1 MNMKQRKILAGS
13 LFIFFAMS
21 VSAETPVEVKLIA
34 PIEEDRGWCLDL
46 RGGQNNGAPIGGL
59 HGHTC
64 YTYNGNGPTPDQAF
78 VMENIH
84 EQNEFRMVEF
94 NDKCM
99 TLYEPNEGS
108 FISMETCDG
117 REAQA
122 MMLNETGQI
131 IPEMTPELCLTI
143 GNVVLPGGGG
153 RPVHIMRDVT
163 FEACDS
169 NINER
174 QLWELRAEWTG
185 PEEATAERPYADG
198 APPPGAGM
206 GMGGGA
212 MGMGMAPA
220 EGQL

>member
-1 MNMKQRKILAGS
+1 MNMKQPQILAGS
-13 LFIFFAMS
+13 LFLFFALNAN
-21 VSAETPVEVKLIA
+21 AETPVEVKLIA

-64 YTYNGNGPTPDQAF
+64 YTYNGRGPTPDQAF
-78 VMENIH
+78 IMENIK

-99 TLYEPNEGS
+99 TLYEPKEGS
-108 FISMETCDG
+108 FISMETCDS

-122 MMLNETGQI
+122 FMMNETGQI
-131 IPEMTPELCLTI
+131 IPEMMPELCLTI
-143 GNVVLPGGGG
+143 GTVVLPGGGG

-174 QLWELRAEWTG
+174 QLWELRAEWNG
-185 PEEATAERPYADG
+185 PEETTAERPYANNP
-198 APPPGAGM
+198 AARRPGS
-206 GMGGGA
+206 
-212 MGMGMAPA
+212 
-220 EGQL
+220 